1 MFTLNS
7 LTVMMIFFFNLFS
20 VAKEIKYL
28 MLNNADNKE
37 NVESK
42 SDVPSGPHVTPM
54 PFLHLLD

>member
-7 LTVMMIFFFNLFS
+7 LTVFMIFFFNLFL

-28 MLNNADNKE
+28 TLNHTDDKE

-42 SDVPSGPHVTPM
+42 SAVPRGPHVTPYA
-54 PFLHLLD
+54 LSALA